1 MLEDLM
7 KIYENITLGCDEAMV
22 NWWRCEDLEIY
33 VLIKLEGSVES
44 KFHMKITKLEDW
56 CS

>member
-7 KIYENITLGCDEAMV
+7 KIYENITLRCDEAMI
-22 NWWRCEDLEIY
+22 NWWRCEDLELC
-33 VLIKLEGSVES
+33 VLIKLGRSVES

-56 CS
+56 W